1 MFSTLNPIEGFC
13 QTMMICTNHAVQLLQ
28 SDLDWFPKWRSR
40 FQPWKGHGYGSKQGH
55 FEEPGLCCVLVYIN
69 RFHTFITLSF
79 PNRWVLKANLVSFYS
94 SLFSPMF
101 SCHRLIFSSAKELL
115 HLCLECLCIIVKVS
129 RAGRDGADSC
139 HPSSGN
145 CVVFFCRTMV
155 VTCCY
160 IRHSC
165 CLF

>member
-1 MFSTLNPIEGFC
+1 MPSSFFHSRPFDSPNGGHVFSPEKVT
-13 QTMMICTNHAVQLLQ
+13 
-28 SDLDWFPKWRSR
+28 
-40 FQPWKGHGYGSKQGH
+40 YGSKQGH
-55 FEEPGLCCVLVYIN
+55 FEEPGLCCPLVYIN

-79 PNRWVLKANLVSFYS
+79 PNQWVLKAKLVSFYS

-145 CVVFFCRTMV
+145 CVVVFLSDYGCDMLL
-155 VTCCY
+155 
-160 IRHSC
+160 HSS
-165 CLF
+165 